1 MGRYRGYYV
10 VKQDFNFLIKTREI
24 EIDGINFLSPDLK
37 LMNNIKLGLKWL
49 NSQIVCKSRNYF
61 KDLLKNNV

>member
-37 LMNNIKLGLKWL
+37 LMNNIKLGL
-49 NSQIVCKSRNYF
+49 I
-61 KDLLKNNV
+61 

>member
-24 EIDGINFLSPDLK
+24 EIDGINFLSPDRSNCGQVIFQG
-37 LMNNIKLGLKWL
+37 MAEEDSAI
-49 NSQIVCKSRNYF
+49 S
-61 KDLLKNNV
+61 